1 MALLQR
7 LIALVT
13 FVIATSVSTAA
24 FADHH
29 VHANDDGNYL
39 NTDANDGQPSSNQ
52 TPSSDGPSTDPAVN
66 TPTVSTH
73 IVPVCED
80 HGDLAYN
87 AGFACGTVA
96 QCETSDGTHSYLVQE
111 VTFTDPPVTLAAW
124 CVGEEEIQ
132 NIQPTVTPGLVLD
145 AFKKISLPK
154 SELVIQPPKGKAPVN
169 FNVIYSTI
177 AEDQDQSVELLGQT
191 VYLKI
196 WPSVYTWHTGDGSED
211 IVTDWPGRVFDR
223 AVPDPENYVW
233 HRYLESGAVQPAVD
247 VTYSAEFSVGDQSH
261 WQPVDGT
268 VTVEGDPSPLTITP
282 YNPVLSGH

>member
-1 MALLQR
+1 
-7 LIALVT
+7 
-13 FVIATSVSTAA
+13 
-24 FADHH
+24 
-29 VHANDDGNYL
+29 
-39 NTDANDGQPSSNQ
+39 
-52 TPSSDGPSTDPAVN
+52 
-66 TPTVSTH
+66 
-73 IVPVCED
+73 
-80 HGDLAYN
+80 
-87 AGFACGTVA
+87 
-96 QCETSDGTHSYLVQE
+96 
-111 VTFTDPPVTLAAW
+111 
-124 CVGEEEIQ
+124 
-132 NIQPTVTPGLVLD
+132 VTPGLVLD